1 MMWIQKMIGETTE
14 YDKKENLEVR
24 KPKSWMKSVSAFAN
38 GLGGV
43 LFFGVADDDTIIGL
57 SDIQHTSEAIS
68 ELIKVKMDPIPE
80 VIMKIHD
87 IDGKKILSL
96 EVLAGDETPY
106 YYVAEGTN
114 TAFVR
119 VGNESVT
126 ANSIDLKRLIL
137 RGKNKSFDSLSTD
150 FKMEDYSFSKLRSA
164 YHKRTHKSMEEND
177 FESFGVVD
185 SKGFLTNAGALLADE
200 GPIRH
205 SRLFCTRWNGL
216 DKASGIIDVIDDSE
230 YSGSIILLLE
240 EGINFV
246 NRNSKKMWKKTA
258 TSRIEYPDYAERSI
272 FEGIVNA
279 LVHRDYLNYGSEV
292 HIDIFD
298 DRLEIYSPGGMFD
311 GSLIQERDIE
321 QVPSARRNPVIADVF
336 SRLNFMER
344 RGSGFKK
351 IKRAYE
357 AEEKYNDSL
366 APQFFSNRTEFI
378 LTLKNL
384 NYKTSEHEVL
394 NDVLNDVLSDVL
406 NENDKKI
413 IEALQQNPKLKQK
426 ELVEKLGI
434 SISTVQREM
443 KWLSNNGYISRIG
456 SKKEGYWKIER
467 R

>member
-1 MMWIQKMIGETTE
+1 MWIQKMIGETTE
-14 YDKKENLEVR
+14 YDKKETLEVR

-80 VIMKIHD
+80 VTMKIHD

-106 YYVAEGTN
+106 YYVAEGTH
-114 TAFVR
+114 TAFIR

-126 ANSIDLKRLIL
+126 ANSIDLKRLVL

-150 FKMEDYSFSKLRSA
+150 LKMEDYSFSKLRAA

-185 SKGFLTNAGALLADE
+185 PKVFLTNAGALLADE

-216 DKASGIIDVIDDSE
+216 DKASGIIDAIDDSE

-443 KWLSNNGYISRIG
+443 KWLSNSGYISRIG
-456 SKKEGYWKIER
+456 SKKDGYWKIER